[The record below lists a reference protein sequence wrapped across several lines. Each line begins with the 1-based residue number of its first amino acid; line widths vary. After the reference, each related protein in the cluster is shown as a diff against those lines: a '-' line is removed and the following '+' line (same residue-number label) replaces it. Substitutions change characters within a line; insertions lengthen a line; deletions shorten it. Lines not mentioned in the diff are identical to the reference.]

1 MTRKHTLIMLICC
14 LVPIAALAVI
24 AVFEIPVNP
33 VVYGII
39 LLACPLSHLLM
50 MKFMVDDHKQQDSL
64 EHSHQP
70 TIQQSSEQA
79 RNRKQ

>member
-14 LVPIAALAVI
+14 LVPIAALVAI

-50 MKFMVDDHKQQDSL
+50 MKFMVHDHKQQDSL
-64 EHSHQP
+64 EHSHHS
-70 TIQQSSEQA
+70 TLQQSSEQA
-79 RNRKQ
+79 RNHKE